1 MRQVELGLSQIS
13 SVVQNNTAT
22 AEENSATSQEMSA
35 QAAALRHEVGRFRP
49 LLIYFSLIKIFS
61 ISEI

>member
-13 SVVQNNTAT
+13 SVVQNNAAT

-35 QAAALRHEVGRFRP
+35 QAAKFAASSSY
-49 LLIYFSLIKIFS
+49 LLFLNHNFFDF
-61 ISEI
+61 